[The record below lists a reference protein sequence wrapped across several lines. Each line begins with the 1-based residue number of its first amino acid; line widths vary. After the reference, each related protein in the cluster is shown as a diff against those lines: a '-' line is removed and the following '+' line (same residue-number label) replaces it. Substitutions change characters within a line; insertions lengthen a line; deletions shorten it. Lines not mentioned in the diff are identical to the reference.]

1 MEGDGME
8 RAMVPTDLKLTTE
21 DYELFPDDGR
31 RHELIDGEHVVTPSP
46 TVSHQLV
53 SGNLF
58 EALRNAVR
66 ALGTGVVMYAPM
78 DVILSHHDVVQ
89 PDLLYVSSERSG
101 IMTDRLRGAPD
112 LAVEILS
119 PSSRRT
125 DELLK
130 RHVYER
136 HGVLE
141 LWIVDPDIEVVR
153 VYRNEGERFARPVE
167 LSAERGDTLTTALL
181 PPLQVEVAGL
191 FSRD

>member
-1 MEGDGME
+1 ME

-46 TVSHQLV
+46 TVPHQRV

-58 EALRNAVR
+58 EALRAAVR
-66 ALGTGVVMYAPM
+66 AQGSGEVIFAPM
-78 DVILSHHDVVQ
+78 DVILSRHDVVQ
-89 PDLLYVSSERSG
+89 PDLLYVSAERSG
-101 IMTDRLRGAPD
+101 IVTDRLRGAPD

-130 RHVYER
+130 RRVYER
-136 HGVLE
+136 HGVAE

-181 PPLQVEVAGL
+181 PHLQVEVAAL
-191 FSRD
+191 FGRG